1 MQTTHRFFHAYSD
14 VLFPVRREIRGVPS
28 VYRQAEEL
36 GGKFTR
42 IVNGLPENSIANF
55 NPSVIKHNQNTY
67 IAWRCQPQP
76 FGFRHDMKYF
86 YLNGQPND
94 IYIGMLGPDDASI
107 IGTKKL
113 RPKKHRLSYEDPR
126 LFKGPDESLYV
137 QFITSTY
144 ASRYDKRTDK
154 LFHQPKVSVCWI
166 DEKFEAVQ
174 SATPPIGDNLHP
186 GKAEKNWCF
195 FPRNGELACLY
206 STRPLVVESERAAR
220 IELNTDVLD
229 QVTKNAPTFNSTA
242 PIDLGYGYLIF
253 YHWKHT
259 TFSENGKPYL
269 IYHVSAYMVD
279 KEFTKVTYIVPEPLF
294 TGSLEDRVI
303 EWTDLMGN
311 PVSNQPAVILPFG
324 AYVESTELV
333 MSLGVNDA
341 FMWIFRTPLENI
353 MKRLK
358 KVD

>member
-154 LFHQPKVSVCWI
+154 LFHQPKVSVCW
-166 DEKFEAVQ
+166 
-174 SATPPIGDNLHP
+174 
-186 GKAEKNWCF
+186 
-195 FPRNGELACLY
+195 
-206 STRPLVVESERAAR
+206 
-220 IELNTDVLD
+220 
-229 QVTKNAPTFNSTA
+229 
-242 PIDLGYGYLIF
+242 
-253 YHWKHT
+253 
-259 TFSENGKPYL
+259 
-269 IYHVSAYMVD
+269 
-279 KEFTKVTYIVPEPLF
+279 PLF

-341 FMWIFRTPLENI
+341 FMGIFRTPLENI

>member
-154 LFHQPKVSVCWI
+154 LFHQPKS
-166 DEKFEAVQ
+166 
-174 SATPPIGDNLHP
+174 L
-186 GKAEKNWCF
+186 
-195 FPRNGELACLY
+195 RL
-206 STRPLVVESERAAR
+206 
-220 IELNTDVLD
+220 LD
-229 QVTKNAPTFNSTA
+229 
-242 PIDLGYGYLIF
+242 
-253 YHWKHT
+253 
-259 TFSENGKPYL
+259 
-269 IYHVSAYMVD
+269 
-279 KEFTKVTYIVPEPLF
+279 
-294 TGSLEDRVI
+294 R
-303 EWTDLMGN
+303 
-311 PVSNQPAVILPFG
+311 
-324 AYVESTELV
+324 
-333 MSLGVNDA
+333 
-341 FMWIFRTPLENI
+341 
-353 MKRLK
+353 
-358 KVD
+358 

>member
-14 VLFPVRREIRGVPS
+14 VLFPVKTETTGVPT
-28 VYRQAEEL
+28 VYEQAEQL

-42 IVNGLPENSIANF
+42 IVNGLPENTIANF
-55 NPSVIKHNQNTY
+55 NPSVIRFNETNY

-76 FGFRHDMKYF
+76 FGFRYDMKYF

-94 IYIGMLGPDDASI
+94 IYIGILGNDDASV

-126 LFKGPDESLYV
+126 LFKGPDEQLYV

-144 ASRYDKRTDK
+144 ASRYDTKDYK
-154 LFHQPKVSVCWI
+154 LFHQPKVSVCWVNENF
-166 DEKFEAVQ
+166 DAVQ
-174 SATPPIGDNLHP
+174 SATPPIGENLVK
-186 GKAEKNWCF
+186 GKPEKNWCF
-195 FPRNGELACLY
+195 FSRKDELACLY
-206 STRPLVVESERAAR
+206 STRPLVIESERTPR
-220 IELNTDVLD
+220 IQVNTQVLD
-229 QVTKNAPTFNSTA
+229 TVTRGAPTFNSTA

-259 TFSENGKPYL
+259 TFAPGGKPYL
-269 IYHVSAYMVD
+269 LYHVSAYMVD
-279 KEFTKVTYIVPEPLF
+279 KEFKKVTYIVDKPLF
-294 TGSLEDRVI
+294 TGSLNDRVI
-303 EWTDLMGN
+303 EWTDLMGT

-324 AYVESTELV
+324 AYVHGTELV

-341 FMWIFRTPLENI
+341 FMGIFRTQLENI
-353 MKRLK
+353 MRLLK
-358 KVD
+358 KVN